1 MRSQR
6 GSNTCGAEE
15 GLMTQRREKE
25 SKVDGGRKA

>member
-1 MRSQR
+1 MRSQS

-15 GLMTQRREKE
+15 GLMAQRREKE